1 MLRLNRRPL
10 RRLFAA
16 ALLSALAA
24 DGIAEAAPGSFANGD
39 IFLVS
44 PAIPARGLTKRGILR
59 YVPGSGA
66 AVPLVFFDNSSFG
79 AGTSPNESAAT
90 YEPTRDRILLPASS
104 TVLGT
109 VDSDGVLGTIS
120 LPNVQSIRLLAAAPG
135 GRVYFVAGSQLFVMD
150 QNDQVTVVK
159 DPSGTIPFTS
169 PLVGEANGCIYDI
182 GTSSL
187 ILADL
192 TSPFVGTMFVRLPIA
207 ANGTQLAGPPL
218 TSTIDLVPGQLEV
231 VAGMSK
237 GPNGLII
244 VSCDV
249 NANGAFPLLSA
260 FNPVSMTATPYATCA
275 YEINGGLTTST
286 YSPTLGKAVSLD
298 TFNDQLRGWSA
309 GEAGPGTILASAV
322 SQSGSSAEAAR
333 LMTIG
338 GTINGTVVVPGDI
351 DGNGQVDAADLASLL
366 GAWGAC
372 GNCAN
377 CAGDLDQDCDV
388 DAADLSILLGNWG

>member
-1 MLRLNRRPL
+1 MLCPD
-10 RRLFAA
+10 RRLLAA
-16 ALLSALAA
+16 ALLLVVAA
-24 DGIAEAAPGSFANGD
+24 DGVAEAAPGSFANGD

-44 PAIPARGLTKRGILR
+44 PSLPSRGLTKAGILR

-66 AVPLVFFDNSSFG
+66 AVPLVFFGSNPFG
-79 AGTSPNESAAT
+79 PGTLPFESAST
-90 YEPTRDRILLPASS
+90 YEPMRDRILVPAGAS
-104 TVLGT
+104 VLGT
-109 VDSDGVLGTIS
+109 VDSDGVLGTIP
-120 LPNVQSIRLLAAAPG
+120 LPNVQSIRLLAPAPG
-135 GRVYFVAGSQLFVMD
+135 GRVYFVSGSQLFVMD
-150 QNDQVTVVK
+150 QNDQVTIVK
-159 DPSGTIPFTS
+159 DESGTVPFTS
-169 PLVGEANGCIYDI
+169 PLVGEARGCIYDI

-187 ILADL
+187 VLAGF
-192 TSPFVGTMFVRLPIA
+192 SAPFVGTKFARIPIA
-207 ANGTQLAGPPL
+207 ANGTQLGGPPL

-237 GPNGLII
+237 GPNGLIV

-260 FNPVSMTATPYATCA
+260 FDPVSMTAAPFAICDYG
-275 YEINGGLTTST
+275 INGGLTTST

-309 GEAGPGTILASAV
+309 GESGPGTILAGFV
-322 SQSGSSAEAAR
+322 SQSGSSAESAR
-333 LMTIG
+333 LMTVG

-366 GAWGAC
+366 GAWGPC
-372 GNCAN
+372 RNCAN
-377 CAGDLDQDCDV
+377 CAADVDQDCDV